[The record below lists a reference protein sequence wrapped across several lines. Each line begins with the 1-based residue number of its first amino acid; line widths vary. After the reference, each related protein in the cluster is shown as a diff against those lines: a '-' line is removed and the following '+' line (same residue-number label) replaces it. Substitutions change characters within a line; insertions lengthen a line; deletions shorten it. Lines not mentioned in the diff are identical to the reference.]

1 MANVTRRDVLNK
13 VLGLD
18 GFTPEEREVLEKML
32 KALDKKSTGPSKV
45 TIANIGV
52 KNQILEVAFERKT
65 AKEIADELGYSTAK
79 VAGLLRKLVEDGK
92 VEKYDGAKAKDAPTY
107 KAIEGAEPYEE
118 PKAE

>member
-1 MANVTRRDVLNK
+1 MANVTRRDVLTK
-13 VLGLD
+13 AKELD
-18 GFTPEEREVLEKML
+18 VFSAEEREVLDKML
-32 KALDKKSTGPSKV
+32 KSLDKKSTGPSKA

-52 KNQILEVAFERKT
+52 KNQILEVADGKT
-65 AKEIADELGYSTAK
+65 AKAIADELGYSTAK

-92 VEKYDGAKAKDAPTY
+92 VEKCDGAKAKDAPTY